1 MSTSL
6 RSRIR
11 QGFLLGC
18 VSGAALFAIAVGQAS
33 AATTTSVA
41 VDSTFDGELE
51 GWTKPANEQSSL
63 LGVLPCAEGLTCPS
77 VTDEFHATGGVDN
90 SGYIETSEGGVLS
103 IGLLAESTGIW
114 ESPEF
119 TFLGVAGQR
128 PTKVELTLARRAQL
142 SNLLTLSGAQAT
154 YTVEL
159 VDKTAPSGTVVV
171 VNGAPLPGAEE
182 WKSTSTAISPDILTK
197 GDNYKVR
204 IRTTFVTPAAVV
216 PKGGV
221 GYDNVELTASRDE
234 VEEGPKGPEGPA
246 GPEGPGGGN
255 TSNGTGGANGTSGSG
270 GSGAPGSSG
279 QTRAGGTKGAEG
291 SQGPSVADLRA
302 AIGSRGL
309 AATASLHKGRVV
321 VTGMCPKSIKGACTV
336 RIRGMLTRKRV
347 ATSSGRARIAAG
359 GRHRFSVAL
368 NPKAR
373 GAVQKSG
380 RLLVK
385 EWVRVGNARVT
396 VYKAVKLVQR

>member
-11 QGFLLGC
+11 QGLLLGC

-63 LGVLPCAEGLTCPS
+63 LGVLPCIEGVTCPS

-142 SNLLTLSGAQAT
+142 SNLLALSGAQAT

-159 VDKTAPSGTVVV
+159 VDKSASSGTVVV
-171 VNGAPLPGAEE
+171 VNGATLPGAEE

-197 GDNYKVR
+197 GDNYRVR

-234 VEEGPKGPEGPA
+234 VEEGPKGPGGPA
-246 GPEGPGGGN
+246 TPEGPGGGKGN
-255 TSNGTGGANGTSGSG
+255 SGKNGSNRTGGSKGISGSDGSG
-270 GSGAPGSSG
+270 GQPG
-279 QTRAGGTKGAEG
+279 GGGAEG
-291 SQGPSVADLRA
+291 AAGPSVADLRA
-302 AIGSRGL
+302 AIGSQGL
-309 AATASLHKGRVV
+309 AATASLHKGRVGLV
-321 VTGMCPKSIKGACTV
+321 GMCPKSVKGACTV
-336 RIRGMLTRKRV
+336 RIRGMLTRKKV
-347 ATSSGRARIAAG
+347 ATSSGRARIAEG

-373 GAVQKSG
+373 GAVKKSG

-396 VYKAVKLVQR
+396 LYKPVKLVQR